1 MKMIY
6 VVGQDQ
12 NNEPCRYFK
21 IVGTE
26 KEAEKIKFVADFMV
40 GAYYDESLNMAF
52 IEVGNNGIT
61 EQKKYIKFDYA
72 AAKESWKKAKAP
84 APVEK
89 EEYPSFVS
97 VNMPAIVARE
107 KAQTEAPAPAKV
119 KKVRR
124 RNRQMVKALKYCG
137 HTQDKFDNT
146 CEAIKRGEKNGIVS
160 GFFLSYKRLKARK
173 EKTMKRIARRG
184 WSIFEIFFTPFY
196 NVA

>member
-6 VVGQDQ
+6 VSSIDQ

-26 KEAEKIKFVADFMV
+26 KEAEKIKFVANAMQ
-40 GAYYDESLNMAF
+40 GAIYDEELNIGF
-52 IEVGNNGIT
+52 INVYDSNVTI
-61 EQKKYIKFDYA
+61 QKTWIKTDYA
-72 AAKESWKKAKAP
+72 NAKEAWKEAQA
-84 APVEK
+84 
-89 EEYPSFVS
+89 
-97 VNMPAIVARE
+97 PAIVNTE
-107 KAQTEAPAPAKV
+107 KSPAPAKV
-119 KKVRR
+119 KRVRR

-137 HTQDKFDNT
+137 HMQNRYDIT